1 MRGSWRGA
9 HHYLTCSMLITLRLM
24 MRSSGIDSLAA
35 DNIIESAAKMS
46 TKVYSSIRVL
56 ISIDFTA
63 LSIMKSGLE
72 KKRLVELDA
81 TLYIVLALLLVPY
94 RLRPRSCQSFPKSPR
109 FVP

>member
-1 MRGSWRGA
+1 
-9 HHYLTCSMLITLRLM
+9 

-63 LSIMKSGLE
+63 LSI
-72 KKRLVELDA
+72 
-81 TLYIVLALLLVPY
+81 TLFAKVFHMWPTTYG
-94 RLRPRSCQSFPKSPR
+94 KT
-109 FVP
+109 